1 MMTLVRICGQHWHA
15 VERDLLVLGYHK
27 EDIGT
32 EKLTLW
38 ELISVVVSSPPGT
51 AVFHAETRSGT
62 LTQEAQFL
70 ANMSEQMAGVPLH
83 ARYERPGVDP
93 TPFQQQWQP
102 PKADSF
108 ASLPD
113 YGGFKLDALP
123 PGEMVRKR
131 AELAATMRDKEAAGE
146 LNTDRMVAD
155 KFSLFRKPNT
165 SQLFKA
171 APAPRIWES

>member
-1 MMTLVRICGQHWHA
+1 MMTLVRICGEHWHA
-15 VERDLLVLGYHK
+15 VERDLRVLGLRR

-32 EKLTLW
+32 SKLTLW
-38 ELISVVVSSPPGT
+38 ELISYVVASPPGT
-51 AVFHAETRSGT
+51 AVFHAETRNGT

-102 PKADSF
+102 SKADSF

-113 YGGFKLDALP
+113 YGGFKLDALS

-171 APAPRIWES
+171 APAPRIWQT